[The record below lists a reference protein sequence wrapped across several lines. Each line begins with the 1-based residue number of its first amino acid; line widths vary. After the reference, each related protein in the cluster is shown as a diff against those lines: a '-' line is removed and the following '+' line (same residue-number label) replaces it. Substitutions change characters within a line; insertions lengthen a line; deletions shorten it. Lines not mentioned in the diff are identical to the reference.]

1 MTTKRRK
8 DGYTISHETLEEMRF
23 MAIRMVRKG
32 VRVEEIAFG
41 MRLNRSTVFGW
52 VRKYRSNGPESL
64 KSTKTAGAPSK
75 LKQSDIL
82 KLMKMLR
89 QPAIEHGFDSDLW
102 TGSRVRILVKK
113 KFGVRFHTKHMP
125 RFLRRLGLVRKT
137 PERRALEQNPTEV
150 NRWER
155 YTLPMIT
162 RQAAQCRG
170 LILYGDEASFFLIPY
185 VGKTWTFPDIKPVV
199 RVSGKKGVHVCVTSA
214 ISAKGHLVFQ
224 FTKGNFNS
232 RTLIRFIQSLYSHFK
247 GRKIF
252 FIIDRAPPH
261 KSKMVERF
269 VENNSSWLSLR
280 FLPGYSP
287 ELNPDEEVWNY
298 SKTKRLNAKP
308 MKDKVQ
314 LSSYV
319 SRTLHSL
326 QKRPEKIKSFFEK

>member
-1 MTTKRRK
+1 
-8 DGYTISHETLEEMRF
+8 MRF
-23 MAIRMVRKG
+23 MAIRMVQKG
-32 VRVEEIAFG
+32 IRVQEIAFG

-52 VRKYRSNGPESL
+52 VQKYRINGPKSL
-64 KSTKTAGAPSK
+64 KSTKTTGAPSK

-82 KLMKMLR
+82 KLVKMLR
-89 QPAIEHGFDSDLW
+89 QPATEHGFDSDLW

-113 KFGVRFHTKHMP
+113 KFGVRFHSKHMP

-137 PERRALEQNPTEV
+137 PERRALEQNPREV
-150 NRWER
+150 NRWKR
-155 YTLPMIT
+155 YTLPLIT
-162 RQAAQCRG
+162 RQATQCRG
-170 LILYGDEASFFLIPY
+170 LILYGDESSFFLIPY

-199 RVSGKKGVHVCVTSA
+199 RVSGRKGVHVCITSA

-232 RTLIRFIQSLYSHFK
+232 KTLIRFTKSLHCHFK

-252 FIIDRAPPH
+252 FIIDGASPH
-261 KSKMVERF
+261 RSQAVKQFVKS
-269 VENNSSWLSLR
+269 NSSWLSLHL
-280 FLPGYSP
+280 LPGYSP

-308 MKDKVQ
+308 MRDKIQ

-319 SRTLHSL
+319 SRALRSL
-326 QKRPEKIKSFFEK
+326 QKRPDKIKLFFEK